1 MKFPDNPCWD
11 FALVVYRRDGVAE
24 ACLALQDSHGID
36 VNVLLFCCWLGA
48 SGRGAL
54 SAKEMAGALAL
65 VDRWHQGVV
74 RRLRAVR
81 TGLKGGLG
89 DIDVQFSDPLR
100 GQIMASELD
109 AEHVEHMTLW
119 AAFERPAAKPMPP
132 AARRA
137 KDAAG
142 NVALYF
148 DALGVKLAEPDTAHL
163 MTILGASF
171 PDLDRG
177 QLAAIC
183 GDAGLAAPVGG
194 LRPVG

>member
-24 ACLALQDSHGID
+24 ACLALQDGHGID
-36 VNVLLFCCWLGA
+36 VNVLLFCCWLGE
-48 SGRGAL
+48 SGRGGL
-54 SAKEMAGALAL
+54 SAKEMAQALAL
-65 VDRWHQGVV
+65 VDPWHQDVV
-74 RRLRAVR
+74 RSLRAVR
-81 TGLKGGLG
+81 ARLKGGLG
-89 DIDVQFSDPLR
+89 DIDVTYSDPLR

-119 AAFERPAAKPMPP
+119 AAFERPAAEPMPP
-132 AARRA
+132 VEQRA

-148 DALGVKLAEPDTAHL
+148 NALGVKLAAPEIAHL
-163 MTILGASF
+163 TAILGASF

-177 QLAAIC
+177 RLGALIAA
-183 GDAGLAAPVGG
+183 AGLAAGAA
-194 LRPVG
+194 

>member
-24 ACLALQDSHGID
+24 ACLALQESHGID
-36 VNVLLFCCWLGA
+36 VNVLLFCCWLGE

-54 SAKEMAGALAL
+54 GAKEMADALAL
-65 VDRWHQGVV
+65 VDRWHQDVV

-89 DIDVQFSDPLR
+89 KIDVEYSDPLR
-100 GQIMASELD
+100 GRIMASELD
-109 AEHVEHMTLW
+109 AEHVEHMTLMR
-119 AAFERPAAKPMPP
+119 AFERPAAEPMPS
-132 AARRA
+132 AEQRA

-148 DALGVKLAEPDTAHL
+148 DALGITVAEPETAQL
-163 MTILGASF
+163 MTILGGGF
-171 PDLDRG
+171 PDLERG
-177 QLAAIC
+177 QLAALI
-183 GDAGLAAPVGG
+183 DAAGLAPSAA
-194 LRPVG
+194 

>member
-11 FALVVYRRDGVAE
+11 FALLIYRRDGVAD
-24 ACLALQDSHGID
+24 ACLALQESHGID
-36 VNVLLFCCWLGA
+36 VNVLLFCCWLGE
-48 SGRGAL
+48 SGRGGL
-54 SAKEMAGALAL
+54 SAKEMAQALAL
-65 VDRWHQGVV
+65 VDPWHQDVV

-89 DIDVQFSDPLR
+89 DIDVVYSDPLR

-119 AAFERPAAKPMPP
+119 AAFERPAADPMPSVEQ
-132 AARRA
+132 RA

-148 DALGVKLAEPDTAHL
+148 DALGVKLAEAETAHL
-163 MTILGASF
+163 TAIIGASF
-171 PDLDRG
+171 PDLDDS
-177 QLAAIC
+177 QLAALI
-183 GDAGLAAPVGG
+183 DAAGLAANAT
-194 LRPVG
+194 

>member
-24 ACLALQDSHGID
+24 ACLALQEGHGID
-36 VNVLLFCCWLGA
+36 VNVLLFCCWLGE

-54 SAKEMAGALAL
+54 TPDEMADALAL
-65 VDRWHQGVV
+65 VDRWHQDVV

-81 TGLKGGLG
+81 SGLKGGLG
-89 DIDVQFSDPLR
+89 DIDVDFSDPLR

-119 AAFERPAAKPMPP
+119 AAFDRPAAKPMPP
-132 AARRA
+132 AERRA

-148 DALGVKLAEPDTAHL
+148 DALGVKLAEADRARL
-163 MTILGASF
+163 MTVLGGGF
-171 PDLDRG
+171 PDLDRE
-177 QLAAIC
+177 QLAALI
-183 GDAGLAAPVGG
+183 DAAGWRRAADGIG
-194 LRPVG
+194 